1 MIIITISTMK
11 KVAIIINIILI
22 QSIIIAINAA
32 SLHTTDTN
40 NNKSKHTKQYYK
52 RRSYQWN
59 ANLNQPTGIATSFEQ
74 SIFHKHQMPP
84 NCYVEN
90 NDGFSNVLHRS
101 TTKKKQQIKHIVQDV
116 FSSYPKFLS
125 KSSLTFGLCRSVP
138 SDVENKDC
146 KHHLQTSLLH
156 LNMLTFG
163 KPRIVHKPSPKHI
176 LIDNKSSSTEK
187 EVVCC
192 IEIPI
197 EGGLLANV
205 DSKSSTK
212 SKSKKKKEE
221 DNGCIRFTWLQTKQ
235 QNNNEQQDIKYTKHQ
250 HPEIIL
256 ITEIRGNYHPTLAG
270 NKLPISNMRKI
281 LYYST
286 QRMVHT
292 YVMWRYHD
300 YVVKECSRR
309 IDE

>member
-101 TTKKKQQIKHIVQDV
+101 TTKKKQQIKHIVQ
-116 FSSYPKFLS
+116 FSVYILCTSNSHLCVLT
-125 KSSLTFGLCRSVP
+125 SSGGSIFRFRS
-138 SDVENKDC
+138 S
-146 KHHLQTSLLH
+146 
-156 LNMLTFG
+156 G
-163 KPRIVHKPSPKHI
+163 I
-176 LIDNKSSSTEK
+176 
-187 EVVCC
+187 
-192 IEIPI
+192 
-197 EGGLLANV
+197 
-205 DSKSSTK
+205 
-212 SKSKKKKEE
+212 
-221 DNGCIRFTWLQTKQ
+221 
-235 QNNNEQQDIKYTKHQ
+235 
-250 HPEIIL
+250 
-256 ITEIRGNYHPTLAG
+256 
-270 NKLPISNMRKI
+270 
-281 LYYST
+281 
-286 QRMVHT
+286 
-292 YVMWRYHD
+292 
-300 YVVKECSRR
+300 
-309 IDE
+309 

>member
-22 QSIIIAINAA
+22 QSIIIAIDA

-52 RRSYQWN
+52 RKSYQWN
-59 ANLNQPTGIATSFEQ
+59 ANLHQSTGIATSFEQ
-74 SIFHKHQMPP
+74 SIFYNKHQPSICNP
-84 NCYVEN
+84 
-90 NDGFSNVLHRS
+90 SSWHRPSSLS
-101 TTKKKQQIKHIVQDV
+101 TTKEQITKHIIQDV
-116 FSSYPKFLS
+116 FSSYPNFLT
-125 KSSLTFGLCRSVP
+125 KPSLTFGLCRSVP
-138 SDVENKDC
+138 LDVEKEDC
-146 KHHLQTSLLH
+146 NHHLQTSLLH
-156 LNMLTFG
+156 LNVLTFG
-163 KPRIVHKPSPKHI
+163 KPRIVKPSKHMNDR
-176 LIDNKSSSTEK
+176 LSTA
-187 EVVCC
+187 EVVYC

-205 DSKSSTK
+205 ESKSSK
-212 SKSKKKKEE
+212 ISKSKKKKEE
-221 DNGCIRFTWLQTKQ
+221 DHGCLRFTWLQTKQ

-256 ITEIRGNYHPTLAG
+256 ITEIRGNYRPTLAG

-300 YVVKECSRR
+300 YVVKEYSRR
-309 IDE
+309 IDG